1 MKYTIEVCCESL
13 YSAQVAADAG
23 AHRLELCTALDL
35 GGLTPSQGLINRIC
49 KSVEIP
55 VFVLIRPRRAKVTTS
70 RTYKYKSV
78 EIPVFVLIRPRRGN
92 FCYSKTELDV
102 MLSDIGI
109 ALDSGAAG
117 IVSGAL
123 DICCNIDIETTSALM
138 HACKGKP
145 FTFHRAFDHT
155 ADKSKA
161 LETLITMG
169 VQRILS
175 SGGAST
181 AQLGIATLKR
191 LIEQSANQIIVV
203 PGGGI
208 KPENIREIAETGA
221 KEFHFSARQ
230 AVVAHSTLPQ
240 SVVKLNNGELDENQY
255 FECSTEILQRII
267 NQLTH

>member
-1 MKYTIEVCCESL
+1 MNRNVMKYTIEVCCESL

-35 GGLTPSQGLINRIC
+35 GGLTPSQGLINRVC
-49 KSVEIP
+49 
-55 VFVLIRPRRAKVTTS
+55 
-70 RTYKYKSV
+70 KSV